1 MSLLTRLGVLATVAS
16 FLSIFAEIASSQ
28 PSPQN
33 WNLAGTWKLS
43 VGYFDLSSNG
53 SCTVKIP
60 TGASGSVIEA
70 PKLFTKTGSGYSV
83 SVNVPAE
90 IKVSGNRAMFV
101 EQIKYGTLKWEGTLS
116 NKVDL
121 DRGRVVTEFS
131 GKETCNGQATLPF
144 TFKKEN
150 KPVYNY
156 IYINGINTPRG
167 NSNDFRGSC
176 LSERRMVQQVLI
188 DRTRLWDETNKLIDT
203 DCNLSGFDGT
213 EPLRKITTWN
223 AQGVPLSVSDLVQ
236 SFLQTQGSRNPRVE
250 SDRLS
255 GKIVSQMREIMK
267 KENNSQNNEQNYFII
282 VAHSQG
288 NFFAEKIGGEVASS
302 NSEIDQKL
310 VKRLRIIAIASPTD
324 YTYSLN
330 TNSGSTRVKVQH
342 FTRCDDIVLFL
353 PLLKIPIPGIQSARP
368 FPGNLR
374 PPLRRDGQCVVPNLL
389 TSNDPLLGDNV
400 RAHFLDEYFNSLP
413 IVQVITDRLVA
424 EKKNLLYED

>member
-1 MSLLTRLGVLATVAS
+1 MLKSRVLAGIFVAVLAFIDS
-16 FLSIFAEIASSQ
+16 SYAQASGQ
-28 PSPQN
+28 TT
-33 WNLAGTWKLS
+33 WNLNGTWEIEGTR
-43 VGYFDLSSNG
+43 VEWDNSSGRCSGTSIPYNGKHTISQNG
-53 SCTVKIP
+53 SQIRV
-60 TGASGSVIEA
+60 SGFL
-70 PKLFTKTGSGYSV
+70 PGNGR
-83 SVNVPAE
+83 
-90 IKVSGNRAMFV
+90 VSGNQFQYTVQERPIR
-101 EQIKYGTLKWEGTLS
+101 EWSGTIS
-116 NKVDL
+116 QQVDIE
-121 DRGRVVTEFS
+121 RMRIITRVNGSTVCE
-131 GKETCNGQATLPF
+131 GQAKRSLILTR
-144 TFKKEN
+144 EE

-188 DRTRLWDETNKLIDT
+188 DRTRLKDETNKLLET

-213 EPLRKITTWN
+213 EALRKITTWN

-267 KENNSQNNEQNYFII
+267 KENDSQSNEQNYFII

-288 NFFAEKIGGEVASS
+288 NFFAEKIGGELASS

-310 VKRLRIIAIASPTD
+310 VKRLRIMAIASPTD

>member
-28 PSPQN
+28 TSPQN

-43 VGYFDLSSNG
+43 VGIFNLESNG
-53 SCTVKIP
+53 NCTVKIP
-60 TGASGSVIEA
+60 TGGSGSRYIEK
-70 PKLFTKTGSGYSV
+70 PILLTKTGSGYSV

-90 IKVSGNRAMFV
+90 IQVSGNRAIFV
-101 EQIKYGTLKWEGTLS
+101 ERVQYGSLKWEGTLS

-176 LSERRMVQQVLI
+176 FSERRMVQQVLI
-188 DRTRLWDETNKLIDT
+188 DRTRLWDETNKLLDT
-203 DCNLSGFDGT
+203 DCNLSGFDNPNGLK
-213 EPLRKITTWN
+213 PVLN
-223 AQGVPLSVSDLVQ
+223 GVPFSVGDLWQ
-236 SFLQTQGSRNPRVE
+236 SLLQTQGSRNPRVE
-250 SDRLS
+250 SERLS
-255 GKIVSQMREIMK
+255 GNIVSQMRDMMK
-267 KENNSQNNEQNYFII
+267 KENNSQSNEQNYFII

-288 NFFAEKIGGEVASS
+288 NFFAEKIGGELASS
-302 NSEIDQKL
+302 NSEIDRKL

-330 TNSGSTRVKVQH
+330 TNSGSTRVRVQN
-342 FTRCDDIVLFL
+342 FTRCDDIILSLAV
-353 PLLKIPIPGIQSARP
+353 INIPGLQSARP

-389 TSNDPLLGDNV
+389 TSKDPLLGDNV

-413 IVQVITDRLVA
+413 IVGRITDSLVA
-424 EKKNLLYED
+424 IKKNLLYED

>member
-1 MSLLTRLGVLATVAS
+1 MSLLTRIGVLATVAS

-28 PSPQN
+28 SSPQNQN
-33 WNLAGTWKLS
+33 WNLGGTWKLS
-43 VGYFDLSSNG
+43 VGYFELSSNG
-53 SCTVKIP
+53 SCTVKTP
-60 TGASGSVIEA
+60 TGASGAVIEA

-83 SVNVPAE
+83 TVNVPAE

-101 EQIKYGTLKWEGTLS
+101 EQVQYGTLKWEGTLS

-131 GKETCNGQATLPF
+131 GKETCNGRATLPF
-144 TFKKEN
+144 TFKKES

-188 DRTRLWDETNKLIDT
+188 DRTPLWDETNKLLDT
-203 DCNLSGFDGT
+203 DCNLSGFDN
-213 EPLRKITTWN
+213 PN
-223 AQGVPLSVSDLVQ
+223 ALKPALNGVALSVGDLWQ
-236 SFLQTQGSRNPRVE
+236 SLLQTQGSRNPRVE

-267 KENNSQNNEQNYFII
+267 KENNSQSNEQNYFII

-288 NFFAEKIGGEVASS
+288 NFFAEKIGGELASS

-310 VKRLRIIAIASPTD
+310 VKHLRIIAIASPTD

-342 FTRCDDIVLFL
+342 FTRCDDLILSL
-353 PLLKIPIPGIQSARP
+353 AGINIPGLQSARP

-374 PPLRRDGQCVVPNLL
+374 PPLRRDGQCVVPSL
-389 TSNDPLLGDNV
+389 TSKDPLLGDNV
-400 RAHFLDEYFNSLP
+400 RAHLLDEYFNSLP

>member
-1 MSLLTRLGVLATVAS
+1 MSFLTRLGVLATVAS

-28 PSPQN
+28 TSPQN
-33 WNLAGTWKLS
+33 WNLGGTWKLS
-43 VGYFDLSSNG
+43 VGIFNLESNG

-60 TGASGSVIEA
+60 TGGSGSTYIEK
-70 PKLFTKTGSGYSV
+70 PILLTKTGSGYSV
-83 SVNVPAE
+83 SINVPAE

-101 EQIKYGTLKWEGTLS
+101 ERVQYGSLKWEGTLS

-144 TFKKEN
+144 TFKKES

-156 IYINGINTPRG
+156 IYINGVNTPRG
-167 NSNDFRGSC
+167 NSNDSRGSC

-188 DRTRLWDETNKLIDT
+188 DRTRLWDETNKLLDT

-213 EPLRKITTWN
+213 EALRKITTWN
-223 AQGVPLSVSDLVQ
+223 AQGVPLSVGDLVQ
-236 SFLQTQGSRNPRVE
+236 SFLQNQGTLNPRVG

-255 GKIVSQMREIMK
+255 GKIVSQMRDIVK
-267 KENNSQNNEQNYFII
+267 QENNSQSNEQNYFII

-288 NFFAEKIGGEVASS
+288 NLFAEKIGGEIASS

-324 YTYSLN
+324 YTYYQN
-330 TNSGSTRVKVQH
+330 TNNASTRVKVQH
-342 FTRCDDIVLFL
+342 FTRCDDIILFL
-353 PLLKIPIPGIQSARP
+353 PLINIPGIYASP

-389 TSNDPLLGDNV
+389 TSKDPLLGDNV

-413 IVQVITDRLVA
+413 IVQAITDRLVA